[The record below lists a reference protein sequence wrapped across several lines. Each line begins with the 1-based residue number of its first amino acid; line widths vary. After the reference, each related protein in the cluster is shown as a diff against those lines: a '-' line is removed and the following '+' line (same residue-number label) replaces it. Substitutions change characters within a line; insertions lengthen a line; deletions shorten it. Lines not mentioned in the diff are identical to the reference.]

1 MAFLS
6 WAVHHDIE
14 IKSLQALGVSAENEV
29 DPLVQD
35 IRKLAGLFIDITE
48 KSYVFA
54 SYFTW
59 LLEMSEH
66 YIHECDLD
74 QGQLDGETGFIS
86 LDMSLYWDMLN
97 NHRFPESDMHV
108 RIIRVLDAVRK
119 INPPAYDEVRDKVQA
134 DIGFL
139 RSAFAPAFSEY
150 DDIIEV
156 MTNWSENAV
165 VDPAVLVE
173 RLQVAAICGVN
184 AYGHWAR
191 LGGFEIPLAIPVL
204 ECYHDA
210 CDNYTRMVSALIY
223 NERAIAVMS

>member
-6 WAVHHDIE
+6 NHFAYEVAM
-14 IKSLQALGVSAENEV
+14 QAAQVLGVIAEDTALPV
-29 DPLVQD
+29 TQRLSSLMSRVIDLTQ
-35 IRKLAGLFIDITE
+35 KL
-48 KSYVFA
+48 YVFA
-54 SYFTW
+54 SFYTC
-59 LLEMSEH
+59 LVEMSPH
-66 YIHECDLD
+66 YILEYDLEE
-74 QGQLDGETGFIS
+74 GLLDGETGFVWMD
-86 LDMSLYWDMLN
+86 LALYWDLVN
-97 NHRFPESDMHV
+97 NHRFPESDLHM
-108 RIIRVLDAVRK
+108 RISRILDALHK
-119 INPPAYDEVRDKVQA
+119 INPLAFDGIREAVQG
-134 DIGFL
+134 DIKYL
-139 RSAFAPAFSEY
+139 QDAFPRVDTEHEE
-150 DDIIEV
+150 IIE
-156 MTNWSENAV
+156 MMPDWSENAA